1 MAGVNLQLRYAHS
14 IAQFVP
20 TLSSPP
26 PPPHTQRVRF
36 GTSPSRFI
44 FCNLRA
50 NSAAAPTLRT
60 TRCSET
66 IAASSVSSSVDS
78 NSLVEDRDDVSRIPL
93 LEVRDLRAVIAES
106 RQEILKG
113 VNLVV
118 YEGEV
123 CINNWSFIGWLEIS
137 SPESF
142 PGIEIVLSSDKFWVL
157 KCHKK

>member
-1 MAGVNLQLRYAHS
+1 MAGVNLQLRHAYS

-20 TLSSPP
+20 IVSSPP
-26 PPPHTQRVRF
+26 PPTQRVRL
-36 GTSPSRFI
+36 GTSPSRVL

-50 NSAAAPTLRT
+50 NSAAAVPILRT
-60 TRCSET
+60 TRRSVT
-66 IAASSVSSSVDS
+66 IVASSVSSAVDS
-78 NSLVEDRDDVSRIPL
+78 DSLVEDRDDGGRIPL

-123 CINNWSFIGWLEIS
+123 CINN
-137 SPESF
+137 
-142 PGIEIVLSSDKFWVL
+142 
-157 KCHKK
+157 